1 MSVRGKG
8 KKSMASALSA
18 SLKAEDRAVKDR
30 FERAEALLG
39 DEKAELQREKDT
51 KRTAH
56 GGERGFEMPEPS
68 SPPVSSPSEP
78 EPERKSKKRQQTV
91 RDNFTFP
98 QNDYELI
105 ASLKERCLQQ
115 AVSVSKSEI
124 IRAGLHAL
132 ESMSDPEL
140 LELIEN
146 LEKLKTGRPPSK

>member
-51 KRTAH
+51 KWTAH
-56 GGERGFEMPEPS
+56 GGEPS
-68 SPPVSSPSEP
+68 SPPVSSPFEP

-132 ESMSDPEL
+132 EFMSDPEL

>member
-1 MSVRGKG
+1 
-8 KKSMASALSA
+8 MASALSA

-56 GGERGFEMPEPS
+56 GGEQN
-68 SPPVSSPSEP
+68 SPPVSSPFEP
-78 EPERKSKKRQQTV
+78 EPEKKSRKRQQTV

-105 ASLKERCLQQ
+105 ASLKKRCLQQ

-132 ESMSDPEL
+132 ESMSNPEL
-140 LELIEN
+140 LKLIEN

>member
-39 DEKAELQREKDT
+39 DEKAELLRGADT
-51 KRTAH
+51 KS
-56 GGERGFEMPEPS
+56 F
-68 SPPVSSPSEP
+68 EP
-78 EPERKSKKRQQTV
+78 EPETKSKKRQQTV

-98 QNDYELI
+98 QKDYELI
-105 ASLKERCLQQ
+105 AFLKDRCLQQ

>member
-39 DEKAELQREKDT
+39 DEKAEL
-51 KRTAH
+51 
-56 GGERGFEMPEPS
+56 PS

-78 EPERKSKKRQQTV
+78 EPERKSKKRQETV

-105 ASLKERCLQQ
+105 ASLKDRCLQQ

-146 LEKLKTGRPPSK
+146 LAKLKTGRPPSK